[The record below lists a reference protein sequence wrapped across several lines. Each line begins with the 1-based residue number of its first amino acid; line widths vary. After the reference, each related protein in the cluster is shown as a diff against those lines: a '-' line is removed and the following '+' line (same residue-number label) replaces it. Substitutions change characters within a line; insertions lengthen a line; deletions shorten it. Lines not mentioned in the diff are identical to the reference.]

1 MEGDAG
7 EGALVEP
14 RRGRSLR
21 LGRHVPL
28 RGTTVIKVLVSANS
42 PVELAGLESL
52 VRSAA
57 GLELAGSCL
66 GRADLAAKLA
76 ATHPDVLL
84 ESPGPA
90 ALDDAA
96 LDSEAAMPPSVWLAP
111 RSEFGLAL
119 DAVRDSAVQG
129 VLPAWAGARAIEAAI
144 EAVARGLVVLDPEL
158 AVLVGGREAL
168 PPGGSGEAAEQVL
181 SPRESEILG
190 LLASGLGNKEIAWR
204 LKISEHTVKFHITS
218 VFNKLSV
225 SSRAEAVATG
235 IRRGLISL

>member
-1 MEGDAG
+1 
-7 EGALVEP
+7 
-14 RRGRSLR
+14 
-21 LGRHVPL
+21 
-28 RGTTVIKVLVSANS
+28 
-42 PVELAGLESL
+42 
-52 VRSAA
+52 
-57 GLELAGSCL
+57 
-66 GRADLAAKLA
+66 
-76 ATHPDVLL
+76 
-84 ESPGPA
+84 
-90 ALDDAA
+90 
-96 LDSEAAMPPSVWLAP
+96 
-111 RSEFGLAL
+111 
-119 DAVRDSAVQG
+119 
-129 VLPAWAGARAIEAAI
+129 
-144 EAVARGLVVLDPEL
+144 LVVLDPEL